1 MAGVEWDG
9 MMGNTGEVG
18 EFRKRKK
25 AGSEESVK
33 INVIFAEE
41 REEKNGRCQ
50 APLLAD
56 LPWDVVP
63 INSFVLQEHM

>member
-9 MMGNTGEVG
+9 MIGNTGEVG

-25 AGSEESVK
+25 ADSEESVK

-41 REEKNGRCQ
+41 RGKIWKMPGSPTGGPSLGR
-50 APLLAD
+50 
-56 LPWDVVP
+56 
-63 INSFVLQEHM
+63 NSYQ